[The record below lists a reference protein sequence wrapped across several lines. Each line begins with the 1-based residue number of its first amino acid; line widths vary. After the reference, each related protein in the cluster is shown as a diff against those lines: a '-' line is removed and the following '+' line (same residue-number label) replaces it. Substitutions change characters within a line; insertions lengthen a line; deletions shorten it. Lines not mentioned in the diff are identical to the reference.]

1 MEDSDYADT
10 CLEAILDKDVE
21 TFEQV
26 LQDIQ
31 QNSTQQ
37 RRSKWVQHIPV
48 LCTMCNN
55 HIFLEKVR
63 LQLGDVYNFESSA
76 CLGDR
81 ISVFEIAHFLDY
93 RECIEILIKLYGE
106 PSKNKS
112 EETNLLRKDFY
123 MFANILNIANLFS
136 SYLQDSVSNIVI
148 RYFRRLVENGL
159 DIRVRGP
166 RNTTLLHEA
175 ISKLCT
181 FEIVNT
187 LFSHGCD
194 INSVDDN
201 GRNALSLFLG
211 QARFSKCMAH
221 EIILILRRLLYQNPV
236 TSIDGGVII
245 NAIFYD
251 RKKFPDDYDLSDD
264 EFCTDTESARINED
278 ESFEKEHPNEYLR
291 LLPWLYKYG
300 FHISQANRDLIESP
314 NLFTQSIKYN
324 LSLSS
329 PRTLKSRARVVFR
342 DAYPGQRLH
351 EVMTAITLPPSIRE
365 YILMECLNIGL

>member
-81 ISVFEIAHFLDY
+81 ISVFEIVHFLNY
-93 RECIEILIKLYGE
+93 RECMEILIKLYGE

-123 MFANILNIANLFS
+123 MFANTMFFNYSLKYTRVICHKQI
-136 SYLQDSVSNIVI
+136 QIQTKGMTRSVSN
-148 RYFRRLVENGL
+148 
-159 DIRVRGP
+159 
-166 RNTTLLHEA
+166 A
-175 ISKLCT
+175 
-181 FEIVNT
+181 
-187 LFSHGCD
+187 
-194 INSVDDN
+194 
-201 GRNALSLFLG
+201 
-211 QARFSKCMAH
+211 
-221 EIILILRRLLYQNPV
+221 
-236 TSIDGGVII
+236 
-245 NAIFYD
+245 
-251 RKKFPDDYDLSDD
+251 
-264 EFCTDTESARINED
+264 
-278 ESFEKEHPNEYLR
+278 
-291 LLPWLYKYG
+291 LLP
-300 FHISQANRDLIESP
+300 FQIRNHIVFYAMCTI
-314 NLFTQSIKYN
+314 LF
-324 LSLSS
+324 
-329 PRTLKSRARVVFR
+329 RA
-342 DAYPGQRLH
+342 
-351 EVMTAITLPPSIRE
+351 M
-365 YILMECLNIGL
+365 